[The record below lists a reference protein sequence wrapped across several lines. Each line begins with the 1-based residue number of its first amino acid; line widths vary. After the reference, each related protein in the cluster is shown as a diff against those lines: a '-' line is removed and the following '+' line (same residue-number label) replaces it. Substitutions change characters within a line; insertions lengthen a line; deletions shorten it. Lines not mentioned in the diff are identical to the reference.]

1 LKEKEMIL
9 KKTRETR
16 NELTTDEL
24 DLVSGGVPGIGI
36 GYATSTAGTTRISW
50 GDGTGTGYYTMR
62 EGVNGTTWTHY

>member
-1 LKEKEMIL
+1 MIL

-36 GYATSTAGTTRISW
+36 AYGHSPQGQAIIAWGGKGGTWVVQEGKDGATW
-50 GDGTGTGYYTMR
+50 
-62 EGVNGTTWTHY
+62 VPN